1 MNFLSFES
9 SFMPLLDYDWLP
21 STSPSGPLEAA
32 ARLELN
38 IASALAGMFASFEL
52 SYGGDMPSNKA

>member
-1 MNFLSFES
+1 
-9 SFMPLLDYDWLP
+9 MPLLDYDWLP